1 MCKKREGGM
10 YVSQTVETLFSIFD
24 SSAVV
29 LRKELDVTYLEAL
42 VETGDNLFEG
52 AILQE
57 ELSESAIERLNRE
70 YSTFNEETYKGE
82 EIRKAFQLAILK
94 GMKEGVQANH
104 EMTPDAVGMFMSYL
118 FHKFMQG
125 QNEITVLDPAIGTG
139 NLMTTVFNSAKE
151 GLTMS
156 GFGVEVDEVLI
167 KLALVNANLQKHAIE
182 FFHQDG
188 LAPLYID
195 PVDAVVS
202 DLPVGY
208 YPNEI
213 GASEYKLKADEGMSY
228 AHHLFIEQSV
238 KHTKEGGYLFFLV
251 PNFIFES
258 DQAPKLHAFIK
269 ETCFIQGLL
278 QLPVSMFKNEKN
290 AKSIFVLQK
299 KGANVTMPKQALLV
313 ELPKFSNMKAMEDIM
328 DQLNTW
334 FATHK

>member
-1 MCKKREGGM
+1 M

-94 GMKEGVQANH
+94 GMNEGVQANH

>member
-1 MCKKREGGM
+1 M

-94 GMKEGVQANH
+94 GMKEGVQTNH

-118 FHKFMQG
+118 FHKFMKG

-151 GLTMS
+151 GLAMS

-195 PVDAVVS
+195 PVDAVIS
-202 DLPVGY
+202 DLPIGY

-299 KGANVTMPKQALLV
+299 KGPSVTMPKQALLV

>member
-1 MCKKREGGM
+1 M
-10 YVSQTVETLFSIFD
+10 SQTVETLFSIFD

-151 GLTMS
+151 GLAMS

-202 DLPVGY
+202 DLPIGY

-299 KGANVTMPKQALLV
+299 KGPNVTMPKQALLV
-313 ELPKFSNMKAMEDIM
+313 ELPKFSNMKAMENIM

>member
-1 MCKKREGGM
+1 M

-334 FATHK
+334 FATNK

>member
-1 MCKKREGGM
+1 M
-10 YVSQTVETLFSIFD
+10 YVSQAVETLFSIFD
-24 SSAVV
+24 SSTVV

-57 ELSESAIERLNRE
+57 ELSESTIERLNRE

-125 QNEITVLDPAIGTG
+125 QKEITVLDPAIGTG
-139 NLMTTVFNSAKE
+139 NLMTTLFNSAKE
-151 GLTMS
+151 ELTMS

-202 DLPVGY
+202 DLPIGY

-213 GASEYKLKADEGMSY
+213 VASEYTLKANEGMSY

-290 AKSIFVLQK
+290 EKSIFVLQK
-299 KGANVTMPKQALLV
+299 KGQGVTMPKQALLV
-313 ELPKFSNMKAMEDIM
+313 ELPKFSNMKAMENIM

>member
-1 MCKKREGGM
+1 M
-10 YVSQTVETLFSIFD
+10 SQTVETLFSIFD

-118 FHKFMQG
+118 FHKFMKG

-139 NLMTTVFNSAKE
+139 NLMTTVFNSAQE
-151 GLTMS
+151 NITMS

-299 KGANVTMPKQALLV
+299 KGPSVTMPKQALLV

>member
-1 MCKKREGGM
+1 M

>member
-1 MCKKREGGM
+1 M
-10 YVSQTVETLFSIFD
+10 SQTVETLFSIFD

-238 KHTKEGGYLFFLV
+238 KHTKERGYLFFLV

>member
-1 MCKKREGGM
+1 M

-57 ELSESAIERLNRE
+57 ELSEAAIERLNRE

-82 EIRKAFQLAILK
+82 EVRKAFQLAILK

-118 FHKFMQG
+118 FHKFMKG

-139 NLMTTVFNSAKE
+139 NLMTTVFNSAQE
-151 GLTMS
+151 NITMS

-195 PVDAVVS
+195 PVDAVIS
-202 DLPVGY
+202 DLPIGY

-299 KGANVTMPKQALLV
+299 KGPSVTMPKQALLV

>member
-1 MCKKREGGM
+1 M
-10 YVSQTVETLFSIFD
+10 SQTVETLFSIFD
-24 SSAVV
+24 SSTVI

-52 AILQE
+52 TILQE
-57 ELSESAIERLNRE
+57 ELSESTIERLNRE
-70 YSTFNEETYKGE
+70 YSKFNEETYKSE

-94 GMKEGVQANH
+94 GMKDGIQANH

-118 FHKFMQG
+118 FHKFMKDQK
-125 QNEITVLDPAIGTG
+125 EIVVLDPAIGTG
-139 NLMTTVFNSAKE
+139 NLMTTIFNVAQE
-151 GLTMS
+151 GTTIS
-156 GFGVEVDEVLI
+156 GFGVDVDDLLVR
-167 KLALVNANLQKHAIE
+167 LALVNANLQKQAIE
-182 FFHQDG
+182 LFNQDG

-195 PVDAVVS
+195 PVDAVVC
-202 DLPVGY
+202 DLPIGY

-213 GASEYKLKADEGMSY
+213 GASEYTLKADEGMSY

-269 ETCFIQGLL
+269 ETSFIQGLL

-290 AKSIFVLQK
+290 AKSILVLQK
-299 KGANVTMPKQALLV
+299 KGPDVTMPKQALLV
-313 ELPKFSNMKAMEDIM
+313 ELPKFSNMKAMENIM
-328 DQLNTW
+328 TQLNSW
-334 FATHK
+334 FATHKS

>member
-1 MCKKREGGM
+1 M

-57 ELSESAIERLNRE
+57 ELSEAGIERLNRE

-151 GLTMS
+151 GLAMS

-195 PVDAVVS
+195 PVDAVIS
-202 DLPVGY
+202 DLPIGY

-299 KGANVTMPKQALLV
+299 KGPSVTMPKQALLV

>member
-1 MCKKREGGM
+1 M
-10 YVSQTVETLFSIFD
+10 SQTVETLFSIFD

-57 ELSESAIERLNRE
+57 KLSESAIERLNRE

-202 DLPVGY
+202 DLPIGY

-299 KGANVTMPKQALLV
+299 KGSNVTMPKQALLV
-313 ELPKFSNMKAMEDIM
+313 ELPKFSNMKAMENIM

>member
-1 MCKKREGGM
+1 
-10 YVSQTVETLFSIFD
+10 VSQTVETLFSIFD

-151 GLTMS
+151 GLAMS

-202 DLPVGY
+202 DLPIGY

-299 KGANVTMPKQALLV
+299 KGPSVTMPKQALLV
-313 ELPKFSNMKAMEDIM
+313 ELPKFSNMKAMENIM

>member
-1 MCKKREGGM
+1 M
-10 YVSQTVETLFSIFD
+10 SQAVETLFSIFD
-24 SSAVV
+24 SSTVV

-57 ELSESAIERLNRE
+57 ELSESTIERLNRE

-125 QNEITVLDPAIGTG
+125 QKEITVLDPAIGTG
-139 NLMTTVFNSAKE
+139 NLMTTLFNSAKE
-151 GLTMS
+151 ELTMS

-195 PVDAVVS
+195 PVDTVVS
-202 DLPVGY
+202 DLPIGY

-213 GASEYKLKADEGMSY
+213 VASEYTLKADEGMSY

-299 KGANVTMPKQALLV
+299 KGQGVTMPKQALLV
-313 ELPKFSNMKAMEDIM
+313 ELPKFSNMKAMENIM

>member
-1 MCKKREGGM
+1 MG
-10 YVSQTVETLFSIFD
+10 QTVETLFSIFD

-125 QNEITVLDPAIGTG
+125 QSEITVLDPAIGTG

-151 GLTMS
+151 GLAMS

-202 DLPVGY
+202 DLPIGY

-299 KGANVTMPKQALLV
+299 KGPSVTMPKQALLV
-313 ELPKFSNMKAMEDIM
+313 ELPKFSNMKAMENIM

>member
-1 MCKKREGGM
+1 M
-10 YVSQTVETLFSIFD
+10 SQTVETLFSIFD

-57 ELSESAIERLNRE
+57 ELSEAAIERLNRE

-139 NLMTTVFNSAKE
+139 NLMTTVFNSAQE
-151 GLTMS
+151 NITMS

-195 PVDAVVS
+195 PVDAVIS
-202 DLPVGY
+202 DLPIGY

-238 KHTKEGGYLFFLV
+238 KHTKEGGYLLFLV

-299 KGANVTMPKQALLV
+299 KGPSVTMPKQALLV

>member
-1 MCKKREGGM
+1 M
-10 YVSQTVETLFSIFD
+10 SQTVETLFSIFD

-167 KLALVNANLQKHAIE
+167 KHALVNANLQKHAIE

-202 DLPVGY
+202 DLPIGY

-299 KGANVTMPKQALLV
+299 KGSNVTMPKQALLV
-313 ELPKFSNMKAMEDIM
+313 ELPKFSNMKAMENIM

>member
-1 MCKKREGGM
+1 M
-10 YVSQTVETLFSIFD
+10 SQTVETLFSIFD

-125 QNEITVLDPAIGTG
+125 QNEITVLDSAIGTG

-213 GASEYKLKADEGMSY
+213 GASEYKLKADKGMSY

>member
-1 MCKKREGGM
+1 M

-70 YSTFNEETYKGE
+70 YSTFNVETYKGE

-118 FHKFMQG
+118 FHKFMKG

-139 NLMTTVFNSAKE
+139 NLMTTVFNSAQE
-151 GLTMS
+151 NVTMS

-299 KGANVTMPKQALLV
+299 KGPSVTMPKQALLV

>member
-1 MCKKREGGM
+1 M

-57 ELSESAIERLNRE
+57 ELSEAAIERLNRE

-151 GLTMS
+151 GLAMS

-195 PVDAVVS
+195 PVDAVIS
-202 DLPVGY
+202 DLPIGY

-299 KGANVTMPKQALLV
+299 KGPSVTMPKQALLV

>member
-1 MCKKREGGM
+1 M
-10 YVSQTVETLFSIFD
+10 SQTVETLFSIFD

-57 ELSESAIERLNRE
+57 ELSESTIERLNRE

-125 QNEITVLDPAIGTG
+125 QKEITVLDPAIGTG

-151 GLTMS
+151 GLVMS

-202 DLPVGY
+202 DLPIGY

-213 GASEYKLKADEGMSY
+213 GASEYTLKADEGMSY

-299 KGANVTMPKQALLV
+299 KGQDVTMPKQALLV

-334 FATHK
+334 FAAHK

>member
-1 MCKKREGGM
+1 M

-57 ELSESAIERLNRE
+57 ELSEAAIERLNRE

-118 FHKFMQG
+118 FHKFMKG

-139 NLMTTVFNSAKE
+139 NLMTTVFNSAQE
-151 GLTMS
+151 NITMS

-195 PVDAVVS
+195 PVDAVIS
-202 DLPVGY
+202 DLPIGY

-299 KGANVTMPKQALLV
+299 KGPSVTMPKQALLV

>member
-1 MCKKREGGM
+1 M

-57 ELSESAIERLNRE
+57 ELSESAIEMLNRE

-118 FHKFMQG
+118 FHKFMKG

-139 NLMTTVFNSAKE
+139 NLMTTVFNSAQE
-151 GLTMS
+151 NITMS

-258 DQAPKLHAFIK
+258 DQAPRLHAFIK

-299 KGANVTMPKQALLV
+299 KGPSVTMPKQALLV

>member
-1 MCKKREGGM
+1 M
-10 YVSQTVETLFSIFD
+10 SQTVETLFSIFD
-24 SSAVV
+24 SSTVV

-202 DLPVGY
+202 DLPIGY

-258 DQAPKLHAFIK
+258 NQAPKLHAFIK

-299 KGANVTMPKQALLV
+299 KGSNVTMPKQALLV
-313 ELPKFSNMKAMEDIM
+313 ELPKFSNMKAMENIM

>member
-1 MCKKREGGM
+1 M

-57 ELSESAIERLNRE
+57 GLSESAIERLNRE

-118 FHKFMQG
+118 FHKFMKG

-139 NLMTTVFNSAKE
+139 NLMTTVFNSAQE
-151 GLTMS
+151 NVTMS

-299 KGANVTMPKQALLV
+299 KGPSVTMPKQALLV

>member
-1 MCKKREGGM
+1 M

-118 FHKFMQG
+118 FHKFMKG

-139 NLMTTVFNSAKE
+139 NLMTTVFNSAQE
-151 GLTMS
+151 NITMS

-299 KGANVTMPKQALLV
+299 KGPSVTMQKQALLV

>member
-1 MCKKREGGM
+1 M

-151 GLTMS
+151 GLAMS

-195 PVDAVVS
+195 PVDAVIS
-202 DLPVGY
+202 DLPIGY

-299 KGANVTMPKQALLV
+299 KGASVTMPKQALLV

>member
-1 MCKKREGGM
+1 M
-10 YVSQTVETLFSIFD
+10 SQAVETLFSIFD
-24 SSAVV
+24 SSTVV

-57 ELSESAIERLNRE
+57 ELSESTIERLNRE

-125 QNEITVLDPAIGTG
+125 QKEITVLDPAIGTG

-151 GLTMS
+151 GLAMS

-202 DLPVGY
+202 DLPIGY

-213 GASEYKLKADEGMSY
+213 GASEYTLKADEGMSY

-299 KGANVTMPKQALLV
+299 KGQGVTMPKQALLV
-313 ELPKFSNMKAMEDIM
+313 ELPKFSNMKAMENIM

>member
-1 MCKKREGGM
+1 MG
-10 YVSQTVETLFSIFD
+10 QTVETLFSIFD

-151 GLTMS
+151 GLAMS

-195 PVDAVVS
+195 PVDAVIS
-202 DLPVGY
+202 DLPIGY

-299 KGANVTMPKQALLV
+299 KGPSVTMPKQALLV
-313 ELPKFSNMKAMEDIM
+313 ELPKFSNMKAMENIM

>member
-1 MCKKREGGM
+1 M

-57 ELSESAIERLNRE
+57 ELSESAIEMLNRE

-118 FHKFMQG
+118 FHKFMKG

-139 NLMTTVFNSAKE
+139 NLMTTVFNSAQE
-151 GLTMS
+151 NVTMS

-299 KGANVTMPKQALLV
+299 KGPSVTMPKQALLV

>member
-1 MCKKREGGM
+1 M

-125 QNEITVLDPAIGTG
+125 QNEITILDPAIGTG

>member
-1 MCKKREGGM
+1 M
-10 YVSQTVETLFSIFD
+10 SQTVETLFSIFD

-118 FHKFMQG
+118 FHKFMKG

-139 NLMTTVFNSAKE
+139 NLMTTVFNSAQE
-151 GLTMS
+151 NVTMS

-188 LAPLYID
+188 LAQLYID

-299 KGANVTMPKQALLV
+299 KGPSVTMPKQALLV

>member
-1 MCKKREGGM
+1 M

-151 GLTMS
+151 ELTMS

-202 DLPVGY
+202 DLPIGY

-299 KGANVTMPKQALLV
+299 KGSSVTMPKQALLV

>member
-1 MCKKREGGM
+1 M
-10 YVSQTVETLFSIFD
+10 SQTVETLFSIFD

-195 PVDAVVS
+195 PVDAVIS
-202 DLPVGY
+202 DLPIGY

-299 KGANVTMPKQALLV
+299 KGPSVTMPKQALLV

>member
-1 MCKKREGGM
+1 M

-202 DLPVGY
+202 DLPIGY

-290 AKSIFVLQK
+290 AKSIFILQK
-299 KGANVTMPKQALLV
+299 KGSNVTMPKQALLV
-313 ELPKFSNMKAMEDIM
+313 ELPKFSNMKAMENIM

>member
-1 MCKKREGGM
+1 M

-94 GMKEGVQANH
+94 GMKEGIQANH

-202 DLPVGY
+202 ELPVGY

>member
-1 MCKKREGGM
+1 M
-10 YVSQTVETLFSIFD
+10 YVSQAVETLFSIFD
-24 SSAVV
+24 SSTVV

-57 ELSESAIERLNRE
+57 ELSESTIERLNRE

-125 QNEITVLDPAIGTG
+125 QKEITVLDPAIGTG
-139 NLMTTVFNSAKE
+139 NLMTTVFNNAKE
-151 GLTMS
+151 ELAMS

-202 DLPVGY
+202 DLPIGY

-213 GASEYKLKADEGMSY
+213 GASEYTLKADEGMSY

-299 KGANVTMPKQALLV
+299 KGQGVTMPKQALLV
-313 ELPKFSNMKAMEDIM
+313 ELPKFSNMKAMENIM

>member
-1 MCKKREGGM
+1 M

-125 QNEITVLDPAIGTG
+125 QNEITVLAPAIGTG

-195 PVDAVVS
+195 PVDAVIS
-202 DLPVGY
+202 DLPIGY

-299 KGANVTMPKQALLV
+299 KGPSVTMPKQALLV